1 MKDSVLWTDMTG
13 LIARPISLPAE
24 YMSTK
29 RVIEPEQKAKFHP
42 SQDVVETSTKRV
54 IEPEQKAKLQRRQDV
69 EGVKNLE
76 RVQLSPRLD
85 IQSPQTL
92 QKRTPMTGLDRY
104 APIMCK
110 HQIFD

>member
-1 MKDSVLWTDMTG
+1 MKDPVLWTDMTG
-13 LIARPISLPAE
+13 LIGRPISLPAE

-29 RVIEPEQKAKFHP
+29 RVIEPEQKGKF
-42 SQDVVETSTKRV
+42 
-54 IEPEQKAKLQRRQDV
+54 QRRQDV
-69 EGVKNLE
+69 EGEKNLE
-76 RVQLSPRLD
+76 RVHLTPRLD

>member
-1 MKDSVLWTDMTG
+1 MKDPVLWTDMTG
-13 LIARPISLPAE
+13 LIGRPISLPAE

-29 RVIEPEQKAKFHP
+29 RVIEPEQKAKF
-42 SQDVVETSTKRV
+42 
-54 IEPEQKAKLQRRQDV
+54 QRRQDF
-69 EGVKNLE
+69 ESVKNLE

>member
-1 MKDSVLWTDMTG
+1 MKDPVLWTDMTG
-13 LIARPISLPAE
+13 LIGRPISLPAE
-24 YMSTK
+24 YM
-29 RVIEPEQKAKFHP
+29 
-42 SQDVVETSTKRV
+42 STKRV

-110 HQIFD
+110 H